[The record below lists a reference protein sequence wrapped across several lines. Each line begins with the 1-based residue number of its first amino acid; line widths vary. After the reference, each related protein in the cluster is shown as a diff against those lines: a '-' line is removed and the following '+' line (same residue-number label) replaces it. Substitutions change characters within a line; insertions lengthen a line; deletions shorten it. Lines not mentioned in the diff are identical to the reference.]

1 MRDSVFHSHLKVRY
15 RVLLAAVLLILFVAV
30 LPFGTVTAQAAGEEE
45 LQGVPYE
52 VTISD
57 MADLLTEEE
66 EEELYEVM
74 LPGTEFGNMVFI
86 TTEDAEDYESKDY
99 IEMLYQTTDSLR
111 GTEAVIYLI
120 DMDNRMLW
128 ITGYKKLSGVIS
140 PDYGNLITDNVYK
153 YAKSGDYASCALRG
167 YRQIVQRLSGSRV
180 SGPLRGIGNLC
191 IAVIIAEILCF
202 LIAYATSVSR
212 KTDEYEVLDN
222 VERTINIRNQ
232 KVKKT
237 GTRKVFDPQSNSS
250 SSGGSRGGGG
260 GGGFSGGGGGHGF

>member
-1 MRDSVFHSHLKVRY
+1 M
-15 RVLLAAVLLILFVAV
+15 LIFFAAV
-30 LPFGTVTAQAAGEEE
+30 LPFGAVTAQAAGEEE

-57 MADLLTEEE
+57 MA

-140 PDYGNLITDNVYK
+140 SV
-153 YAKSGDYASCALRG
+153 AERLR
-167 YRQIVQRLSGSRV
+167 RLSGSVATVRV
-180 SGPLRGIGNLC
+180 KEVKQATGGYNTAPVIPRHAKGYIATGPTLTNQGWIGEDGVEAVSNWATGGAVVPLTNTKYMLP
-191 IAVIIAEILCF
+191 IADAIAEGM
-202 LIAYATSVSR
+202 TSRGV
-212 KTDEYEVLDN
+212 
-222 VERTINIRNQ
+222 
-232 KVKKT
+232 
-237 GTRKVFDPQSNSS
+237 
-250 SSGGSRGGGG
+250 GGSGVTYNLYINDAHVNDDPAIQSAFIGLMTTLERKGAMNVGGR
-260 GGGFSGGGGGHGF
+260 